1 MDEFIAV
8 EIEFDACMGI
18 KECGQC
24 VKVCPV
30 NIFKAEN
37 GVPEII
43 VENEDECTL
52 CELCLESCQ
61 PSVITIMKK
70 YE

>member
-1 MDEFIAV
+1 
-8 EIEFDACMGI
+8 MGI

-37 GVPEII
+37 DAHEII

-52 CELCLESCQ
+52 CGLCLESCQ
-61 PSVITIMKK
+61 SSVITIIKK
-70 YE
+70 YV